1 MYIIDKKGLS
11 KKYFGSIYLR
21 LISNLKN
28 EELLFGQ
35 PLLFYLIFSN
45 QGNLSSGAST
55 SIVFGPRNFL
65 PVSSLH
71 CPLGNI
77 TLRVCSY
84 QIFISQHKLVFT
96 IHESLMGERIFHMAE
111 NRLTCLCGPAGL
123 FQDITTHFLM

>member
-1 MYIIDKKGLS
+1 MGFYYFCTIMENNEQAYLNKKILYIIDKKGLS

-35 PLLFYLIFSN
+35 SLLFYLIFSN

-77 TLRVCSY
+77 TLRVCS
-84 QIFISQHKLVFT
+84 LVRIGAT
-96 IHESLMGERIFHMAE
+96 KYLSPSINWSLQST
-111 NRLTCLCGPAGL
+111 NP
-123 FQDITTHFLM
+123 